1 MKGDTMKYKAIIFD
15 MDGTITNTE
24 KIWEE
29 ATIRLLQ
36 RRGIAYEG
44 ELKQRLSYRI
54 AGLATHRACG
64 VIKEIAGLSD
74 HLDDLIN
81 EKLLLAHELYEKG
94 VEFIP
99 GFSDFHKK
107 IIKKQMKSA
116 IATNATAKTV
126 QITNNSLNLKQFFGE
141 HMYDVGCV
149 NGVCKPDPAIYTYA
163 AGKLGVDPEECI
175 AIEDSAH
182 GIASASDAG
191 MFCIG
196 IRTSP
201 DRTQVAKAHH
211 IINGYDEL
219 DLDQLMGLVV
229 K

>member
-1 MKGDTMKYKAIIFD
+1 MKYKAIIFD

-24 KIWEE
+24 RIWEE
-29 ATIRLLQ
+29 ATKRLLEK
-36 RRGIAYEG
+36 RGMVYDG
-44 ELKQRLSYRI
+44 ELKQKLAHRI

-74 HLDDLIN
+74 RLEDLIS
-81 EKLLLAHELYEKG
+81 EKSLLAHELYEQG

-99 GFSDFHKK
+99 GFSDFHQKVTQ
-107 IIKKQMKSA
+107 KQIRSA
-116 IATNATAKTV
+116 VATNATPKTV
-126 QITNNSLNLKQFFGE
+126 QLTDKALNLKRFFGE
-141 HMYDVGCV
+141 HLYDVTCV
-149 NGVCKPDPAIYTYA
+149 NGICKPDPAIYRYA
-163 AGKLGVDPEECI
+163 ADKLGIDPRECI

-182 GIASASDAG
+182 GIASASGAG

-201 DRTQVAKAHH
+201 DRTQVAKAHQ
-211 IINGYDEL
+211 IVDRYDEI
-219 DLDQLMGLVV
+219 DLEQLLGLVA